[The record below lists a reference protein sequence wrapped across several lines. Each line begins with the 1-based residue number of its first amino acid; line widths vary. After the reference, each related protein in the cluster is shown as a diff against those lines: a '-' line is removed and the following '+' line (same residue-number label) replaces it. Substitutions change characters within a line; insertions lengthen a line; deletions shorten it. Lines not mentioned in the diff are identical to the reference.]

1 MENCPIVSLMGF
13 DIHKIVKNNKK
24 EIAGLF
30 IGGILVDKKHR
41 FLAHSDGDILIHAI
55 IDAISSYVS
64 GKDIGQLFPDND
76 PMYKNYSSEKLLEK
90 LIGLINNNYTI
101 TSIDASI
108 IIEKFKIAPLKQQII
123 NNLQKYFPQAIITIK
138 GKRTEGGFKKNYG
151 YCWILCNIK
160 KNLS

>member
-1 MENCPIVSLMGF
+1 MQNNSLVCLMGF
-13 DIHKIVKNNKK
+13 DLHKIVKNNKR
-24 EIAGLF
+24 EIDGLF

-41 FLAHSDGDILIHAI
+41 FHAYSDGDILIHAI
-55 IDAISSYVS
+55 IDAISSYILR
-64 GKDIGQLFPDND
+64 KDIGQLFPDND
-76 PMYKNYSSEKLLEK
+76 PMYKNYSSEKLLKELLR
-90 LIGLINNNYTI
+90 LIDKNYTI
-101 TSIDASI
+101 ISIDAI
-108 IIEKFKIAPLKQQII
+108 IVIEKFKIAPLKHQII